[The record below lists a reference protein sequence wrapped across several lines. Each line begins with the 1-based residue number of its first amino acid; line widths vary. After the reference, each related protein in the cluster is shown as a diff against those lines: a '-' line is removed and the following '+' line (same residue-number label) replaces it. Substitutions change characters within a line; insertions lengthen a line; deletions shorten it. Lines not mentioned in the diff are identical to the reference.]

1 MLSGELNILG
11 SLRPRVFANVLGY
24 RSTLSVNTV
33 DTLYAAFPMF
43 MYLNPELGGYALSP
57 LLEYQDSAAYT
68 LSYAAKNIGTITP
81 P

>member
-1 MLSGELNILG
+1 MSYKCDHTRTLLIKIN
-11 SLRPRVFANVLGY
+11 Y

-57 LLEYQDSAAYT
+57 LLEYQDSVAYT
-68 LSYAAKNIGTITP
+68 LPYAAKNIGIIP
-81 P
+81 PQMR